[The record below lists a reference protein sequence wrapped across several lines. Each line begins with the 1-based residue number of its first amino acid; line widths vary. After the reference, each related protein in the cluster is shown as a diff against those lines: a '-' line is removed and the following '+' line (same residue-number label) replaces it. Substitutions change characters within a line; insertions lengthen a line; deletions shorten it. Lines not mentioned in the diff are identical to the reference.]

1 MASASNN
8 TLATATTDLESN
20 APPPCIMSHP
30 IELFKPVLHPINPL
44 CLSTFSLAPPALT
57 PPSTF
62 GSQPPTIRI
71 DPVAPILAPFRPSS
85 SPSLPTTVSPP
96 SHRSSRSFLSWSA
109 PEVASPSPVC
119 AKDSEADYD
128 DEEEGLVIDEEDET
142 ISILA
147 LMEFISRTA
156 TSPAPEPL
164 PSKIKAIPQPQDDQ
178 DNEEPATPEKVTV
191 PTQEGCCPLP
201 EGECLMCMRDVP
213 PCLSSRS
220 PSWSAIMHVVL
231 FSLHHCHPERTYFNL
246 QSDIYPL
253 VDYHWANLFSQK
265 TNVHNWHKQ
274 LQDSMSHKRKLFQS
288 GKGNMRKNGYWRL
301 RTLKDPWT
309 AGDHVL
315 TQPRTASPTP
325 TSSPSSSSSS
335 SPSSS
340 PEVFTFAGSTD
351 SPSSSRRTNFTSR
364 VPVRRLSFDHNDL
377 AQTKKRRLSIPSEA
391 ADTETYPSA
400 SASALTVLQQ
410 GILHTTAT
418 LSDTLRTLQRD
429 MQTATE
435 ANEEMLAGGLA
446 LLSSARRDAV
456 AHASDV
462 ISYSQELTRKHQ
474 DDFCKLWQNIE
485 QTHVVS

>member
-1 MASASNN
+1 MSSLLAIPASASSLSSSLLSHLMNPTN
-8 TLATATTDLESN
+8 VDVQRSSSFCIRLPQIFANEASSSDLEISSPYHCDESDSDMDN
-20 APPPCIMSHP
+20 AD
-30 IELFKPVLHPINPL
+30 
-44 CLSTFSLAPPALT
+44 TFRPAL
-57 PPSTF
+57 SLMEL
-62 GSQPPTIRI
+62 SS
-71 DPVAPILAPFRPSS
+71 AAALAS
-85 SPSLPTTVSPP
+85 SLPDCP
-96 SHRSSRSFLSWSA
+96 W
-109 PEVASPSPVC
+109 
-119 AKDSEADYD
+119 
-128 DEEEGLVIDEEDET
+128 G
-142 ISILA
+142 
-147 LMEFISRTA
+147 
-156 TSPAPEPL
+156 
-164 PSKIKAIPQPQDDQ
+164 
-178 DNEEPATPEKVTV
+178 TPESLDGTR
-191 PTQEGCCPLP
+191 CPLP

-309 AGDHVL
+309 AGDHVTI
-315 TQPRTASPTP
+315 TQPRTVSPTP
-325 TSSPSSSSSS
+325 TSPPSSSSSS

-377 AQTKKRRLSIPSEA
+377 AQTKKRRLSIPTEA
-391 ADTETYPSA
+391 ADTDTHPSA